1 MTEPSRP
8 DGQWPPD
15 DQPSQG
21 GPYGPPQNPPYGPP
35 PGSPYGPP
43 QNSPYGPPPGSPYG
57 PPPASPYGP
66 PPQNFSYGP
75 PPGSPYGPP
84 PPLPPHPPAPRSR
97 RWRLLPSGRRGRFL
111 LFGGVGAL
119 VLALVAG
126 LLVWDNTDSGAQKP
140 EAKWNLKPFRQAL
153 AELAL
158 APGLRYQDSSTAGA
172 TKRDVTVT
180 ASGSRF
186 GTTGSGTKT
195 LDRDVLQVGG
205 KTFTRW
211 KVDPAPGQDAKP
223 GTETPGK
230 WSAGY
235 EGSSGSAKEVVEQ
248 RPTPPEL
255 ATQLSKALDALESTP
270 APRESS
276 QRQPR
281 TVKGAPALGV
291 DTSAGRLLIT
301 RKKPYRVLRLEPY
314 RPSRSGAPSPGAG
327 TVRQAAAQ
335 DSPDDDPAEAPEVTD
350 GPLEGSDS
358 QGMDLA
364 PVTGDAVDPMYDTLE
379 KQTKELGKA
388 TDSGISL
395 TLSGSGS
402 VKCGSG
408 GCTTSHSF
416 SGQITTSAKSR
427 LVDGKVTAVM
437 SATFTIDGKSAGGC
451 TSNQGTFAVTGTS
464 VSGSLSCS
472 NPGAGPT
479 FASIEAQKKAEARA
493 RSRANGGRPVQYR
506 IPYTS
511 NALITARALATV
523 EVKKLVERVKQE
535 RNNKDCGRSH
545 SFPSGTKVLLAD
557 GTHRAIEDIRLGDR
571 VAAGAPGLR
580 RTEARPVTQVF
591 ATEGDKDFTRIT
603 VSTDRGPAT
612 LMATDNHP
620 FWLADAKRW
629 KNAGDL
635 RPGDRLR
642 SAAGSPLPVTAVL
655 DQQVSQPTHD
665 LSVAGPRTYYVLA
678 GETPVLVHNNGG
690 IPQVDNARLQNIVD
704 ALYHGLGSPNPI
716 GDGSAMAAANEEAQ
730 GGAKVEGK
738 DHLKSTTQLR
748 ASLNNFLTK
757 DEYKPKGGKK
767 ETVVRSARDIRV
779 AKSLIQA
786 IDDAHKG
793 KYKGAAGYEGLQG
806 C

>member
-1 MTEPSRP
+1 MTEPTRP
-8 DGQWPPD
+8 DGQWPPPN
-15 DQPSQG
+15 QPVQG
-21 GPYGPPQNPPYGPP
+21 GPYGP
-35 PGSPYGPP
+35 PP
-43 QNSPYGPPPGSPYG
+43 QNSPYGPPPAFPSGPPPVSPYG

-66 PPQNFSYGP
+66 PPQSHPYGP
-75 PPGSPYGPP
+75 PPGSAYGPP
-84 PPLPPHPPAPRSR
+84 PPPPPHPPATGPR
-97 RWRLLPSGRRGRFL
+97 RWRLLPSGRRGRLL

-119 VLALVAG
+119 VVALVAG
-126 LLVWDNTDSGAQKP
+126 LLVWNDTGSGSHKP
-140 EAKWNLKPFRQAL
+140 QAKWNLQPFRQAL

-158 APGLRYQDSSTAGA
+158 APGLRYQDSSTNGA

-186 GTTGSGTKT
+186 GTTGSGNKT
-195 LDRDVLQVGG
+195 LDRDVLHVGG

-211 KVDPAPGQDAKP
+211 KVDPSPGEDAKP
-223 GTETPGK
+223 GEEAPGK

-235 EGSSGSAKEVVEQ
+235 ETASTSAKEVVEQ

-255 ATQLSKALDALESTP
+255 ATQLSKALDTLESTP
-270 APRESS
+270 APSPS
-276 QRQPR
+276 AQRRHR
-281 TVKGAPALGV
+281 TVQGTPALGV

-301 RKKPYRVLRLEPY
+301 QKKPYRVLRLEPY
-314 RPSRSGAPSPGAG
+314 SPSRSRTASPSA
-327 TVRQAAAQ
+327 VRQAAAQ
-335 DSPDDDPAEAPEVTD
+335 DSPDEDPARAPEVTG

-358 QGMDLA
+358 QGMELA
-364 PVTGDAVDPMYDTLE
+364 PVTGDAVDPMFDTLE

-408 GCTTSHSF
+408 GCSTSHNF
-416 SGQITTSAKSR
+416 TGQITTSAKSR

-451 TSNQGTFAVTGTS
+451 TSKQGTFAVTGTS

-506 IPYTS
+506 IPYAS
-511 NALITARALATV
+511 NAVLTARALATV
-523 EVKKLVERVKQE
+523 EVKKLVDGVKRE

-545 SFPSGTKVLLAD
+545 SFPSGTRVLLAD
-557 GTHRAIEDIRLGDR
+557 GTHRAIEDIRRGDR
-571 VAAGAPGLR
+571 VAAGVPGLR
-580 RTEARPVTQVF
+580 RTEARPVTEVF
-591 ATEGDKDFTRIT
+591 ATEGDTDFTRIT
-603 VSTDRGPAT
+603 VRTDRGPAT
-612 LMATDNHP
+612 LTATDNHP

-642 SAAGSPLPVTAVL
+642 SAAGSPLRVIAVL
-655 DQQVSQPTHD
+655 GQQVRRPTHD

-678 GETPVLVHNNGG
+678 GETPILVHNNGG
-690 IPQVDNARLQNIVD
+690 IPQVDNARLQKIVN
-704 ALYHGLGSPNPI
+704 ALYHGLGSPNAI
-716 GDGSAMAAANEEAQ
+716 GDGSAMAAANHEAQ

-738 DHLKSTTQLR
+738 NHLASTAQLR

-757 DEYKPKGGKK
+757 DVYKPKGGKK

-786 IDDAHKG
+786 IDDAHEG

>member
-1 MTEPSRP
+1 MTEPTRP
-8 DGQWPPD
+8 DGQLPPD
-15 DQPSQG
+15 NQPIQG
-21 GPYGPPQNPPYGPP
+21 GPYGPPPQNFPYDPPPAPPYGPP
-35 PGSPYGPP
+35 PGSGF
-43 QNSPYGPPPGSPYG
+43 GPPPSPPYG
-57 PPPASPYGP
+57 PPPASPYGSP
-66 PPQNFSYGP
+66 PPSHPYGP

-84 PPLPPHPPAPRSR
+84 PPLPPHPPAPGSG
-97 RWRLLPSGRRGRFL
+97 RWRLLPSSRRGRLL

-119 VLALVAG
+119 VVALLAG
-126 LLVWDNTDSGAQKP
+126 LLVWNNTGSGSQKP
-140 EAKWNLKPFRQAL
+140 QAKWNLKPFRQAL

-158 APGLRYQDSSTAGA
+158 APGLRYQDSSANGA

-195 LDRDVLQVGG
+195 LDRDVLHVGG
-205 KTFTRW
+205 KTFSRW
-211 KVDPAPGQDAKP
+211 KVDPSPGQDTKP

-235 EGSSGSAKEVVEQ
+235 EGSSSSAKEVVEQ

-255 ATQLSKALDALESTP
+255 ATALSKALDTLESTP
-270 APRESS
+270 APNESA
-276 QRQPR
+276 QWRPR
-281 TVKGAPALGV
+281 TVNGKRALGV

-301 RKKPYRVLRLEPY
+301 RQKPYRVLRLEPY
-314 RPSRSGAPSPGAG
+314 SPSRSRTPSASA
-327 TVRQAAAQ
+327 VRQAAAQ
-335 DSPDDDPAEAPEVTD
+335 DSADEDPAETPEVTD
-350 GPLEGSDS
+350 GPLDGSDS
-358 QGMDLA
+358 QGIDLA
-364 PVTGDAVDPMYDTLE
+364 PVTGDAVDPMFDTLE

-408 GCTTSHSF
+408 GCTTSHNF
-416 SGQITTSAKSR
+416 TGQITTSAKSR
-427 LVDGKVTAVM
+427 LVSGKVTAVM

-451 TSNQGTFAVTGTS
+451 TSKQGTFAVTGTS

-511 NALITARALATV
+511 NALLTARALATV
-523 EVKKLVERVKQE
+523 EVKKLIDGVKRE

-545 SFPSGTKVLLAD
+545 SFPSGTRVLLAD
-557 GTHRAIEDIRLGDR
+557 GTDRAIEDIRRGDR
-571 VAAGAPGLR
+571 VAAGVPGLR
-580 RTEARPVTQVF
+580 DTEAQPVTEVF
-591 ATEGDKDFTRIT
+591 ATESDTDFTRIT
-603 VSTDRGPAT
+603 VRTDRGPAT
-612 LMATDNHP
+612 LTATDNHP

-642 SAAGSPLPVTAVL
+642 SAAGSPLRVIAVL
-655 DQQVSQPTHD
+655 DQQLRRPTHD

-678 GETPVLVHNNGG
+678 GKTPVLVHNNGG
-690 IPQVDNARLQNIVD
+690 IPQVDNARLQKIVN
-704 ALYHGLGSPNPI
+704 ALYHGLGSPNAI
-716 GDGSAMAAANEEAQ
+716 GDGSAMAAANHEAQ

-738 DHLKSTTQLR
+738 NHLASTAQLR

-779 AKSLIQA
+779 AKSLIKA
-786 IDDAHKG
+786 IDDAHEG
-793 KYKGAAGYEGLQG
+793 KYKGAAGYEGLEG